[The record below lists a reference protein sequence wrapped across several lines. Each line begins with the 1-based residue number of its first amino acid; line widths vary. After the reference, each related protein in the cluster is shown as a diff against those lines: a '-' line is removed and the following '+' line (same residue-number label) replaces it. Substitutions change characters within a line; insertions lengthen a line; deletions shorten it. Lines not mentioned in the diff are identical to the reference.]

1 MSRPSPKSLLRPHI
15 TVNDVQAFVLKTKN
29 GFNTVSIALTSPM
42 NLATSIHWHALWWM
56 RLPLWRMYRNLFAQ
70 EPLLTYLVSFRLYS
84 KGRILGHKRAKRNS
98 SPNTSLVQIE
108 GVSNKNEAQFYLGK
122 VYTHLLHLL
131 HRSDPSISSQRVAY
145 VYKAKREIQG
155 SKIRVI
161 WGRVTRSHG
170 NSGVVKSKFSS
181 NLPPR
186 AFGAGV
192 RIMLYPSNI

>member
-1 MSRPSPKSLLRPHI
+1 MGS
-15 TVNDVQAFVLKTKN
+15 T
-29 GFNTVSIALTSPM
+29 
-42 NLATSIHWHALWWM
+42 
-56 RLPLWRMYRNLFAQ
+56 
-70 EPLLTYLVSFRLYS
+70 RLYC

-108 GVSNKNEAQFYLGK
+108 GVANKEEAQFYLGK
-122 VYTHLLHLL
+122 RL
-131 HRSDPSISSQRVAY
+131 AY
-145 VYKAKREIQG
+145 VYRAKREIQG

-186 AFGAGV
+186 AFGASV